1 MKNSESIGWLYNW
14 TVVYFIAWLRSRDE
28 TKIKNQLK
36 QNKYWSFHLKFESA
50 YNVDYRDKTWH
61 ACCCCQLGS
70 QKKNISSTA
79 KFLEFQQSTFLHDI
93 F

>member
-1 MKNSESIGWLYNW
+1 MKNTESIGWLYNW

-36 QNKYWSFHLKFESA
+36 QNKYA
-50 YNVDYRDKTWH
+50 NPGNRRTMYNCMGHWH
-61 ACCCCQLGS
+61 GTH
-70 QKKNISSTA
+70 I
-79 KFLEFQQSTFLHDI
+79 I